1 VICAR
6 GLGEYNLAEVRML
19 VIWLGALFVLGGL
32 LFMMA
37 QPIWRG
43 RLSEARRRRSSSA
56 VPRDTA
62 MKPAEPMTLEPR
74 RPGAG
79 FGLKAN
85 WPGLVLIV
93 LGAILLLA
101 GAGLGP
107 WP

>member
-1 VICAR
+1 
-6 GLGEYNLAEVRML
+6 ML

-93 LGAILLLA
+93 LGGIILLA